1 MCRIVAD
8 IFESASRVPD
18 ELRAAGVEVRMA
30 ALLAGDYD
38 LGRAVLVERKTVAD
52 LHLSLERGR
61 FWGQIGKLRAR
72 ARLPYLLVEGRDLD
86 DGTLSSA
93 AVRGACLGVVGQGV
107 ALIRSQDS
115 MDSALWLRLLAAR
128 IGGARPGRDRP
139 TYAQRLKRPSEL
151 VPEAM
156 LAAVPGISVAGA
168 RALLERF
175 GSVSAIVAAD
185 ECDWLDVPGIGPR
198 RAAALRSAI
207 S

>member
-1 MCRIVAD
+1 
-8 IFESASRVPD
+8 
-18 ELRAAGVEVRMA
+18 MA
-30 ALLAGDYD
+30 ALPAGDYD
-38 LGRAVLVERKTVAD
+38 LGSAVLVERKTVAD

-61 FWGQIGKLRAR
+61 LWGQIGKLRAH

-115 MDSALWLRLLAAR
+115 IDSALWLRLLAAR

-139 TYAQRLKRPSEL
+139 SYAQRLKRPSDL

-156 LAAVPGISVAGA
+156 LAAVPGISTVGA
-168 RALLERF
+168 RALLEHF
-175 GSVSAIVAAD
+175 GNVSAVLAAS
-185 ECDWLDVPGIGPR
+185 EHDWAEVRGTGPK
-198 RAAALRSAI
+198 RAPALRSAI
-207 S
+207 F